1 MALKDFVNQVMAYAE
16 QFLKNNDHENYQ
28 RCIELIA
35 DAMYEAWEE
44 NTIEIVEK

>member
-16 QFLKNNDHENYQ
+16 QFLINNDHENYQ